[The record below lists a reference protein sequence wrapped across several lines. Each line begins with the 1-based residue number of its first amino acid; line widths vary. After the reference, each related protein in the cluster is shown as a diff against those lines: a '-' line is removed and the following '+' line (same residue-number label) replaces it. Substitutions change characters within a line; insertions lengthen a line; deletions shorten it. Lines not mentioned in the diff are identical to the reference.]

1 MLATKLDLTHM
12 DLEARRRLQDADWA
26 DIGIRLTAYAMWKA
40 RNYRRRTHQVWALA
54 AGKTPEDVARE
65 AIVKVLD
72 GSRQWDPQRGPLLP
86 YLEGIVDSLMSHL
99 AASSDNAMLQRWNEQ
114 GPESDA
120 TRMNEDAD
128 ADLIERLRTALRH
141 DGADELLAILDVV
154 HGCGARPRAL
164 AAALQTSVNDINNR
178 LKRLRRAA
186 LRVLHA
192 TPREKV

>member
-1 MLATKLDLTHM
+1 MLATKIDPTHM

-40 RNYRRRTHQVWALA
+40 RNYRWRTHTVWALA

-72 GSRQWDPQRGPLLP
+72 GSRHWDPARGALLP

-99 AASSDNAMLQRWNEQ
+99 AASSDNAVLQRWHDSV
-114 GPESDA
+114 PESDTA
-120 TRMNEDAD
+120 RVHADVD
-128 ADLIERLRTALRH
+128 ADLVERLRGALRH
-141 DGADELLAILDVV
+141 EGADDLLAILDVV
-154 HGCGARPRAL
+154 QGCGAKPRAI
-164 AAALQTSVNDINNR
+164 AAALHTTVNDINNR

-192 TPREKV
+192 SPREKV